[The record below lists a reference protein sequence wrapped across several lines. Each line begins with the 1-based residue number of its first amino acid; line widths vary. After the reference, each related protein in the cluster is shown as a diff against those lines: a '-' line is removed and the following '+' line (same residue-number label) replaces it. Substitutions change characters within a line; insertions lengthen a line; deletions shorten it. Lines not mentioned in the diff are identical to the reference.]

1 MKVVEPPPLSDT
13 TCSSSPRPAT
23 VSKYQRIKMDFSVP
37 FVLYF
42 CTFYI
47 LYFLHLVWHNLHF
60 FAETVSRQS
69 ISTNQK
75 LIPVGKM
82 FCKEQTTAKT
92 KQSDRK
98 IFVTFGCREKW
109 EARKSQYIN
118 RSKIYSHWKKF
129 LQRTMAKP
137 KQSDGKIFV
146 TFGCREKWETR
157 NIFPTNQRTKNS

>member
-23 VSKYQRIKMDFSVP
+23 VSKYQRIKMDFCVP
-37 FVLYF
+37 FVLYL
-42 CTFYI
+42 YI
-47 LYFLHLVWHNLHF
+47 LYFVFLASSLAQLALLRRDRQPSVNINESKIYSCWKKVFAKNKQRQKQNNLTGRFLWHLA
-60 FAETVSRQS
+60 AE
-69 ISTNQK
+69 K
-75 LIPVGKM
+75 KG
-82 FCKEQTTAKT
+82 
-92 KQSDRK
+92 
-98 IFVTFGCREKW
+98 

-118 RSKIYSHWKKF
+118 RSKIYSHWKRF

-137 KQSDGKIFV
+137 KQSDGKNFV

>member
-69 ISTNQK
+69 ISANQK
-75 LIPVGKM
+75 FIPVGKK

-98 IFVTFGCREKW
+98 IFVTFGCREKGGSKK
-109 EARKSQYIN
+109 KS
-118 RSKIYSHWKKF
+118 IYQQIKNLFPLKKVF
-129 LQRTMAKP
+129 AKN
-137 KQSDGKIFV
+137 DGK
-146 TFGCREKWETR
+146 
-157 NIFPTNQRTKNS
+157 TKTI

>member
-1 MKVVEPPPLSDT
+1 MLNRRRCLTQLAVL
-13 TCSSSPRPAT
+13 RPDRQPSANIKG
-23 VSKYQRIKMDFSVP
+23 SKWISVCLL
-37 FVLYF
+37 FCI

-75 LIPVGKM
+75 FIPVGKK

-98 IFVTFGCREKW
+98 IFVTFGCREKGGSKK
-109 EARKSQYIN
+109 KS
-118 RSKIYSHWKKF
+118 IYQQIKNLFPLKKVF
-129 LQRTMAKP
+129 AKN
-137 KQSDGKIFV
+137 DGK
-146 TFGCREKWETR
+146 
-157 NIFPTNQRTKNS
+157 TKTI

>member
-69 ISTNQK
+69 ISTDQK
-75 LIPVGKM
+75 FIPVG
-82 FCKEQTTAKT
+82 
-92 KQSDRK
+92 
-98 IFVTFGCREKW
+98 
-109 EARKSQYIN
+109 
-118 RSKIYSHWKKF
+118 KKF
-129 LQRTMAKP
+129 LQRTNNGRNKTIWREDFCDIWLSRKMGNKKKSIYQQIKNLFPLKKVFAKN
-137 KQSDGKIFV
+137 DGKTKTIWWKEFCDIWLPRKM
-146 TFGCREKWETR
+146 GNKKY
-157 NIFPTNQRTKNS
+157 IPNQQKTKNS

>member
-69 ISTNQK
+69 ISTDQK
-75 LIPVGKM
+75 FIPVGKS
-82 FCKEQTTAKT
+82 FCKEQTTAET
-92 KQSDRK
+92 KQSEGK

-109 EARKSQYIN
+109 ETRKSQYIN

-137 KQSDGKIFV
+137 KQSDGKNFV

-157 NIFPTNQRTKNS
+157 NIFPTKQRTKNS